1 MEKST
6 QETVKSE
13 KVKPECEG
21 LSQHRDEESLG
32 TIGDDMEDVHD
43 EAIREVLAKDQVEEN
58 SPVEPNDQDVREV
71 KETSPALTA
80 SLDPSLVDPSLP
92 SDPSAAQGQSL
103 SLLEQKSDS
112 RVVDNLSVSPVLRTD
127 SGKEDVS
134 VVAPVD
140 GVAVENREVEASP
153 ALSSLPLDPSA
164 AQSQGLLPLLEQKSD
179 SQVVNNLSVS
189 PVLKTDSGKEEV
201 ASAVLPVNEVAV
213 ENREVET
220 SPALTPSS
228 NPLVEP
234 SLPSNPSAAQDQGLS
249 LLDQKSD
256 SQVVN
261 NLSVSPVRKTNS
273 NKEDVV
279 SVVAP
284 VDEVAVENR
293 EVETSPTHPSM
304 VEPSLSSVPL
314 AAKSQGQSL
323 QKSYDSRVV
332 RNLSVS
338 PGLSTPPRD
347 GYNWRKYGQ
356 KQVKS
361 PKGSRSYYR
370 CTYSECC
377 AKKIECSNDSGNMVQ
392 IVTKGLHS
400 HEPPRKS
407 SFSPR
412 ESRAASAVTPVLEVD
427 TVVATV
433 PSVSATPPPTKENIC
448 QSPTTVERKRTC
460 ENEAVEEPEP
470 KRRLKNDNTQSSD
483 FVSKP
488 GKKHKLVVHA
498 AGDVGISCDGYRWRK
513 YGQKMVKGNPNP
525 RNYYRCTS
533 AGCPVRKHIETAV
546 ENTGAVVI
554 TYKGEHNHDTPVPK
568 KRHETP
574 SSVLLSPASMRT
586 RLDDQVNI
594 PSSSQCSVG
603 RESEKK
609 SSEAL
614 DVVGG

>member
-1 MEKST
+1 MV
-6 QETVKSE
+6 ET
-13 KVKPECEG
+13 
-21 LSQHRDEESLG
+21 
-32 TIGDDMEDVHD
+32 
-43 EAIREVLAKDQVEEN
+43 
-58 SPVEPNDQDVREV
+58 
-71 KETSPALTA
+71 
-80 SLDPSLVDPSLP
+80 SLP
-92 SDPSAAQGQSL
+92 SDPSASQSQGL
-103 SLLEQKSDS
+103 LLEQKSDS
-112 RVVDNLSVSPVLRTD
+112 QVVNNLSVSPPVLRTD
-127 SGKEDVS
+127 SGKEDVVS
-134 VVAPVD
+134 AVARVD
-140 GVAVENREVEASP
+140 EVAVKNCEVDTSVMEP
-153 ALSSLPLDPSA
+153 SLPSDPSA
-164 AQSQGLLPLLEQKSD
+164 AKGQGLSLLEQKSD

-189 PVLKTDSGKEEV
+189 PVLRTDS
-201 ASAVLPVNEVAV
+201 
-213 ENREVET
+213 
-220 SPALTPSS
+220 
-228 NPLVEP
+228 
-234 SLPSNPSAAQDQGLS
+234 D
-249 LLDQKSD
+249 
-256 SQVVN
+256 
-261 NLSVSPVRKTNS
+261 
-273 NKEDVV
+273 KEDIV

-284 VDEVAVENR
+284 VDEVAVENL
-293 EVETSPTHPSM
+293 EVETSPALTPSSDPSM
-304 VEPSLSSVPL
+304 VEPSLPSDPL
-314 AAKSQGQSL
+314 AAKSQDQSLL

-332 RNLSVS
+332 MNLSVS
-338 PGLSTPPRD
+338 PALRTPPRD

-370 CTYSECC
+370 CTYSDCC
-377 AKKIECSNDSGNMVQ
+377 AKKIECSNDSGNMVE

-412 ESRAASAVTPVLEVD
+412 EIRAASAVTPVLEVD

-483 FVSKP
+483 SVSKP

-498 AGDVGISCDGYRWRK
+498 ASDVGISSDGYRWRK

-546 ENTGAVVI
+546 DNTRNVVI

-568 KRHETP
+568 KRHDTP

-586 RLDDQVNI
+586 RLEDQVNI
-594 PSSSQCSVG
+594 PSSSSQCSVG
-603 RESEKK
+603 RESEKQ